1 MQLAD
6 FKSRWQRLF
15 VDFKIETTLTNPVFS
30 EIVKLYSRNDRYYHN
45 LLHIQRVLDVT
56 NTLKSLAINF
66 HAIEIAAWFH
76 DVIYDPQANDNEEK
90 SAKFASDSLISLN
103 VPQTTI
109 DRVVSLILQTKNHHA
124 SLENIDSQ
132 ILLDADLSI
141 LGVEGL
147 DYMAYARSIRQE
159 YCWLSEAEYRAGR
172 KRVLQDFL
180 ERDRIYFT
188 EKGFQMFELKAREN
202 IIAELSTL

>member
-1 MQLAD
+1 MQLTD
-6 FKSRWQRLF
+6 LKPRWQRLF
-15 VDFKIETTLTNPVFS
+15 IDFQVETTVINQVFY

-45 LLHIQRVLDVT
+45 LLHIQRVLDVA

-66 HAIEIAAWFH
+66 HAIKMAAWFH

-90 SAKFASDSLISLN
+90 SAKFASDSLISFN

-109 DRVVSLILQTKNHHA
+109 DRVVSLILQTKTHHA
-124 SLENIDSQ
+124 PLENIDSQ

-141 LGVEGL
+141 LGAEESE
-147 DYMAYARSIRQE
+147 YSAYARSIRQE
-159 YCWLSEAEYRAGR
+159 YFWLSEVEYRVGR
-172 KRVLQDFL
+172 KRVLRDFL

-188 EKGFQMFELKAREN
+188 EKAFQMFELKAREN

>member
-15 VDFKIETTLTNPVFS
+15 VDFQVENTVINQVFS
-30 EIVKLYSRNDRYYHN
+30 EIVNLYSRNDRYYHN
-45 LLHIQRVLDVT
+45 LLHIQHVLDVAD
-56 NTLKSLAINF
+56 TLKSLASNF
-66 HAIEIAAWFH
+66 HAIEMAAWFH
-76 DVIYDPQANDNEEK
+76 DVIYDSQANDNEEK
-90 SAKFASDSLISLN
+90 SAKFASDSLISFN

-109 DRVVSLILQTKNHHA
+109 DRVVSLILQTKKHHA
-124 SLENIDSQ
+124 PLENIDSQ

-141 LGVEGL
+141 LGAEGL

-159 YCWLSEAEYRAGR
+159 YCWLSEAKYRAGR
-172 KRVLQDFL
+172 KIVLQDFL
-180 ERDRIYFT
+180 ERERIYFT

>member
-6 FKSRWQRLF
+6 LKSRWQRLF
-15 VDFKIETTLTNPVFS
+15 VDFKVETTLTNQVFS
-30 EIVKLYSRNDRYYHN
+30 EIVKLYSRNERYYHN
-45 LLHIQRVLDVT
+45 LLHIQRVLDVA

-90 SAKFASDSLISLN
+90 SAKFASDSLISFN

-109 DRVVSLILQTKNHHA
+109 NCVVSLILQTQNHHA
-124 SLENIDSQ
+124 PLENIDSQ

-159 YCWLSEAEYRAGR
+159 YCWLSETEYQAGR
-172 KRVLQDFL
+172 KRVLRDFL

-188 EKGFQMFELKAREN
+188 EKAFQMFELKARGN